1 VPLETRPFCPPAI
14 LLAALSPQS
23 TQTLPSLHA
32 QLLLGAGCLFFSQ
45 PTLPRPFASLPT
57 ATHMISYAL
66 SLLLFEINSSLSIY
80 LSIQGNWK
88 IFGTGDVKNTTPLN
102 MGKLKRYKNSIG

>member
-1 VPLETRPFCPPAI
+1 
-14 LLAALSPQS
+14 
-23 TQTLPSLHA
+23 
-32 QLLLGAGCLFFSQ
+32 
-45 PTLPRPFASLPT
+45 
-57 ATHMISYAL
+57 MISYAL